1 MKVKNA
7 IAWKGGAA
15 ALGVLGLVIRRML
28 YAGAYDPV
36 SDLLEESPLIP
47 ALWMVML
54 AGGAA

>member
-28 YAGAYDPV
+28 YAGAYDPL
-36 SDLLEESPLIP
+36 SES
-47 ALWMVML
+47 MVP
-54 AGGAA
+54 